1 MKTLIESPALV
12 LIKAFGLKQAAFLT
26 VLCNLA
32 GYGYVALTPAASLP
46 VTLVCGLL
54 MTWLVASMLTCLLD
68 ELFIID
74 ALLADASRSHNEFEL
89 INKAPRILTNH
100 MKSVFDLTKEIS
112 RERDK
117 LEEYFSEMK
126 YSSLQM
132 IDSANKVSVNATEQS
147 AATESTAAAVNE
159 LTVSLGEIV
168 EKFTLVNQAAER
180 ASDFAHQGSQN
191 IADLVREFA
200 LVQQEVALTQQAI
213 IELGQSV
220 EAVLGLTSAIQSIA
234 EQTNLLALNASIE
247 AARAGDMGRGFA
259 VVADEVRNLA
269 EDSRKTADTIS
280 QRMAELDSQRIKVAD
295 KMQSVTN
302 HSQICSD
309 KAHNAA
315 EMLAQIETE
324 SENSKSQVIEVSAI
338 TTQQSKATEEISKSI
353 ERVVEGATENASIAR
368 QTSTVADYLRTLSS
382 R

>member
-12 LIKAFGLKQAAFLT
+12 LIKAFGLKQAAFLI
-26 VLCNLA
+26 VFCNLA
-32 GYGYVALTPAASLP
+32 GYGYIAL
-46 VTLVCGLL
+46 TLVCGLL

-74 ALLADASRSHNEFEL
+74 ALLADASKSHNEFDL
-89 INKAPRILTNH
+89 ITKAPRILTNH

-191 IADLVREFA
+191 IADLVSEFA
-200 LVQQEVALTQQAI
+200 VVQQEVAQTQQSI

-368 QTSTVADYLRTLSS
+368 QTSTVADYLRTLST

>member
-12 LIKAFGLKQAAFLT
+12 LIKAFGLKQAAFLI

-89 INKAPRILTNH
+89 ITRAPRILTNH

-132 IDSANKVSVNATEQS
+132 IESANKVSVNATEQS

-168 EKFTLVNQAAER
+168 EKFTLVNEAAER

-191 IADLVREFA
+191 IADLVSEFA
-200 LVQQEVALTQQAI
+200 LVQQEVAQTQQAI

-280 QRMAELDSQRIKVAD
+280 QRMADLDSQRIVVAD
-295 KMQSVTN
+295 KMQSVTV

-309 KAHNAA
+309 KANSAA

-324 SENSKSQVIEVSAI
+324 SENSKSQVNEVSAI

-353 ERVVEGATENASIAR
+353 ERVVEGAMENASIAR
-368 QTSTVADYLRTLSS
+368 QTSTVADYLRTLTT

>member
-12 LIKAFGLKQAAFLT
+12 LIKAFGLKQAAFLI

-89 INKAPRILTNH
+89 ITRAPRILTNH

-191 IADLVREFA
+191 IADLVSEFA
-200 LVQQEVALTQQAI
+200 VVQQEVAQTQQSI

-315 EMLAQIETE
+315 EMLAQIETG

-368 QTSTVADYLRTLSS
+368 QTSTVADYLRTLST

>member
-1 MKTLIESPALV
+1 MKTLIESPVLV
-12 LIKAFGLKQAAFLT
+12 LIKAFGLKQAAFLI
-26 VLCNLA
+26 VFCNLA
-32 GYGYVALTPAASLP
+32 GYGYIALTPAASLP

-74 ALLADASRSHNEFEL
+74 ALLADASKSHNEFDL
-89 INKAPRILTNH
+89 ITKAPRILTNH

-191 IADLVREFA
+191 IADLVSEFA
-200 LVQQEVALTQQAI
+200 VVQQEVAQTQQSI

>member
-12 LIKAFGLKQAAFLT
+12 LIKAFGLKQAAFLI

-32 GYGYVALTPAASLP
+32 GYGYVALTPAASVP

-89 INKAPRILTNH
+89 ITRAPRILTNH

-247 AARAGDMGRGFA
+247 AVRAGDMGRGFA

-368 QTSTVADYLRTLSS
+368 QTSTVADYLRTLST

>member
-1 MKTLIESPALV
+1 MKTLIETPALV
-12 LIKAFGLKQAAFLT
+12 LIKAFGLKQAAFLI

-132 IDSANKVSVNATEQS
+132 IDSANKVSVN
-147 AATESTAAAVNE
+147 ATESTAAAVNE

-280 QRMAELDSQRIKVAD
+280 QRMAELDSQRIEVAA
-295 KMQSVTN
+295 KMQNVNS

-309 KAHNAA
+309 KAHSAA

-353 ERVVEGATENASIAR
+353 ERVVEGAVENASIAR
-368 QTSTVADYLRTLSS
+368 QTSTVADYLRTLST

>member
-1 MKTLIESPALV
+1 MKTLIESPALI
-12 LIKAFGLKQAAFLT
+12 LIQAFGLKETAFLI
-26 VLCNLA
+26 VFCNMA
-32 GYGYVALTPAASLP
+32 GYLYIAFTPVAYLP
-46 VTLVCGLL
+46 VTIVCGLL

-74 ALLADASRSHNEFEL
+74 ALLADASKSHNEFEL
-89 INKAPRILTNH
+89 ITRAPRILTNH

-132 IDSANKVSVNATEQS
+132 IESANKVSVNATEQS

-168 EKFTLVNQAAER
+168 EKFTLVNEAAER

-191 IADLVREFA
+191 IADLVSEFA
-200 LVQQEVALTQQAI
+200 LVQQEVAQTQQAI

-280 QRMAELDSQRIKVAD
+280 QRMAELDSQRIEVAD
-295 KMQSVTN
+295 KMQSVTD

-309 KAHNAA
+309 KANSAA

-353 ERVVEGATENASIAR
+353 ERVVEGAMENASIAR
-368 QTSTVADYLRTLSS
+368 QTSTVADYLRTLTT

>member
-12 LIKAFGLKQAAFLT
+12 LIKAFGLKQAAFLI

-32 GYGYVALTPAASLP
+32 GYGYVALTPTASLP
-46 VTLVCGLL
+46 ITLVCGLL

-74 ALLADASRSHNEFEL
+74 ALLADASKSHNEFEL
-89 INKAPRILTNH
+89 ITRAPRILTNH

-191 IADLVREFA
+191 IADLVSEFA
-200 LVQQEVALTQQAI
+200 LVQQEVAQTQQAI

-220 EAVLGLTSAIQSIA
+220 EAVLGLISAIQSIA

-259 VVADEVRNLA
+259 VVADEVRTLA

-280 QRMAELDSQRIKVAD
+280 QRMAELDKQRIAVAD
-295 KMQSVTN
+295 KMQSVTS

-309 KAHNAA
+309 KANNAA

-324 SENSKSQVIEVSAI
+324 SENSKSKIIEVSAI

-353 ERVVEGATENASIAR
+353 ERVVEGAMENASIAR
-368 QTSTVADYLRTLSS
+368 QTSTVADYLRTLTT

>member
-12 LIKAFGLKQAAFLT
+12 LIKAFGLKQAAFLI

-89 INKAPRILTNH
+89 ITRAPRILTNH

-117 LEEYFSEMK
+117 LEEHFSEMK

-132 IDSANKVSVNATEQS
+132 IESANKVSVNATEQS

-168 EKFTLVNQAAER
+168 EKFTLVNEAAER

-191 IADLVREFA
+191 IADLVSEFA
-200 LVQQEVALTQQAI
+200 LVQQEVAQTQQAI

-280 QRMAELDSQRIKVAD
+280 QRMADLDSQRIVVAD
-295 KMQSVTN
+295 KMQSVTV

-309 KAHNAA
+309 KANSAA

-324 SENSKSQVIEVSAI
+324 SENSKSQVNEVSAI

-353 ERVVEGATENASIAR
+353 ERVVEGAMENASIAR
-368 QTSTVADYLRTLSS
+368 QTSTVADYLRTLTT

>member
-12 LIKAFGLKQAAFLT
+12 LIKAFGLKQAAFLI

-32 GYGYVALTPAASLP
+32 GYGYVALTPAASVP

-89 INKAPRILTNH
+89 ITRAPRILTNH

-132 IDSANKVSVNATEQS
+132 IDSANKVSVNATE
-147 AATESTAAAVNE
+147 STAAAVNE

-191 IADLVREFA
+191 IADLVSEFA
-200 LVQQEVALTQQAI
+200 LVQQEVAQTQQAI

-280 QRMAELDSQRIKVAD
+280 QRMAELDSQRIEVAE
-295 KMQSVTN
+295 KMQSVTS

-309 KAHNAA
+309 KANNAA

-353 ERVVEGATENASIAR
+353 ERVVEGAIENASIAR
-368 QTSTVADYLRTLSS
+368 QTSTVADYLRTLTT

>member
-1 MKTLIESPALV
+1 MKTLIESPALI
-12 LIKAFGLKQAAFLT
+12 LIQAFGLKETAFLI
-26 VLCNLA
+26 VFCNMA
-32 GYGYVALTPAASLP
+32 GYLYIAFTPVAYLP
-46 VTLVCGLL
+46 VTIVCGLL

-74 ALLADASRSHNEFEL
+74 ALLADASKSHNEFEL
-89 INKAPRILTNH
+89 ITRAPRILTNH

-132 IDSANKVSVNATEQS
+132 IESANKVSVNATEQS

-168 EKFTLVNQAAER
+168 EKFTLVNEAAER

-191 IADLVREFA
+191 IADLVSEYT
-200 LVQQEVALTQQAI
+200 LVQQEVAQTQQAI

-280 QRMAELDSQRIKVAD
+280 QRMAELDSQRIEVAD
-295 KMQSVTN
+295 KMQSVTD

-309 KAHNAA
+309 KANSAA

-353 ERVVEGATENASIAR
+353 ERVVEGAMENASIAR
-368 QTSTVADYLRTLSS
+368 QTSTVADYLRTLTT

>member
-1 MKTLIESPALV
+1 MKTLIESPALI
-12 LIKAFGLKQAAFLT
+12 LIQAFGLKETAFLI
-26 VLCNLA
+26 VFSNMA
-32 GYGYVALTPAASLP
+32 GYLYIAFTPVAYLP
-46 VTLVCGLL
+46 VTIVCGLL

-74 ALLADASRSHNEFEL
+74 ALLADASKSHNEFEL
-89 INKAPRILTNH
+89 ITRAPRILTNH

-132 IDSANKVSVNATEQS
+132 IESANKVSINATEQS

-168 EKFTLVNQAAER
+168 EKFTLVNEAAER

-191 IADLVREFA
+191 IADLVSEFT
-200 LVQQEVALTQQAI
+200 LVQQEVAQTQQAI

-280 QRMAELDSQRIKVAD
+280 QRMAELDSQRIEVAN
-295 KMQSVTN
+295 KMQSVTD

-309 KAHNAA
+309 KANSAA

-353 ERVVEGATENASIAR
+353 ERVVEGAMENASIAR
-368 QTSTVADYLRTLSS
+368 QTSTVADYLRTLTT

>member
-54 MTWLVASMLTCLLD
+54 MTWLVASMLTSLLD

-89 INKAPRILTNH
+89 VTRAPRILTNH

-132 IDSANKVSVNATEQS
+132 IDSANKVSVNATE
-147 AATESTAAAVNE
+147 STAAAVNE

-191 IADLVREFA
+191 IADLVSEFA
-200 LVQQEVALTQQAI
+200 LVQQEVAQTQQAI

-280 QRMAELDSQRIKVAD
+280 QRMAELDSQRIEVAD
-295 KMQSVTN
+295 KMQSVTS

-309 KAHNAA
+309 KANNAA

-353 ERVVEGATENASIAR
+353 ERVVEGAMENASIAR
-368 QTSTVADYLRTLSS
+368 QTSTVADYLRTLTT

>member
-12 LIKAFGLKQAAFLT
+12 LIKAFGLKQAAFLI

-89 INKAPRILTNH
+89 VTRAPRILTNH

-132 IDSANKVSVNATEQS
+132 IDSANKVSVNATE
-147 AATESTAAAVNE
+147 STAAAVNE

-191 IADLVREFA
+191 IADLVSEFA
-200 LVQQEVALTQQAI
+200 LVQQEVAQTQQAI

-280 QRMAELDSQRIKVAD
+280 QRMAELDSQRIEVAD
-295 KMQSVTN
+295 KMQSVTS

-309 KAHNAA
+309 KANNAA

-353 ERVVEGATENASIAR
+353 ERVVEGAMENASIAR
-368 QTSTVADYLRTLSS
+368 QTSTVADYLRTLTT

>member
-12 LIKAFGLKQAAFLT
+12 LIKAFGLKQAAFLI

-89 INKAPRILTNH
+89 ITRAPRILTNH

-132 IDSANKVSVNATEQS
+132 IDSANKVSVNATE
-147 AATESTAAAVNE
+147 STAAAVNE

-191 IADLVREFA
+191 IADLVSEFA
-200 LVQQEVALTQQAI
+200 LVQQEVAQTQQAI

-280 QRMAELDSQRIKVAD
+280 QRMAELDSQRIEVAE
-295 KMQSVTN
+295 KMQSVTS

-309 KAHNAA
+309 KANNAA

-353 ERVVEGATENASIAR
+353 ERVVEGAMENASIAR
-368 QTSTVADYLRTLSS
+368 QTSTVADYLRTLTT

>member
-12 LIKAFGLKQAAFLT
+12 LIKAFGLKQAAFLI

-32 GYGYVALTPAASLP
+32 GYGYVALTPAASVP

-89 INKAPRILTNH
+89 VTRAPRILTNH

-132 IDSANKVSVNATEQS
+132 IDSANKVSVNATE
-147 AATESTAAAVNE
+147 STAAAVNE

-191 IADLVREFA
+191 IADLVSEFA
-200 LVQQEVALTQQAI
+200 LVQQEVAQTQQAI

-280 QRMAELDSQRIKVAD
+280 QRMAELDSQRIEVAE
-295 KMQSVTN
+295 KMQSVTS

-309 KAHNAA
+309 KANNAA

-353 ERVVEGATENASIAR
+353 ERVVEGAMENASIAR
-368 QTSTVADYLRTLSS
+368 QTSTVADYLRTLTT

>member
-1 MKTLIESPALV
+1 MKTLIESPVLV
-12 LIKAFGLKQAAFLT
+12 LIKAFGLKQAAFLI
-26 VLCNLA
+26 VFCNLA
-32 GYGYVALTPAASLP
+32 GYGYIALTPAASLP

-74 ALLADASRSHNEFEL
+74 ALLADASKSHNEFDL
-89 INKAPRILTNH
+89 ITKAPRILTNH

-191 IADLVREFA
+191 IADLVSEFA
-200 LVQQEVALTQQAI
+200 VVQQEVAQTQQSI

-315 EMLAQIETE
+315 EMLAQIETG

-368 QTSTVADYLRTLSS
+368 QTSTVADYLRPLSS

>member
-12 LIKAFGLKQAAFLT
+12 LIKAFGLKQAAFLI

-54 MTWLVASMLTCLLD
+54 MTWLVASMLTSLLD

-89 INKAPRILTNH
+89 VTRAPRILTNH

-132 IDSANKVSVNATEQS
+132 IDSANKVSVNATE
-147 AATESTAAAVNE
+147 STAAAVNE

-191 IADLVREFA
+191 IADLVSEFA
-200 LVQQEVALTQQAI
+200 LVQQEVAQTQQAI

-280 QRMAELDSQRIKVAD
+280 QRMAELDSQRIEVAD
-295 KMQSVTN
+295 KMQSVTS

-309 KAHNAA
+309 KANNAA

-353 ERVVEGATENASIAR
+353 ERVVEGAMENASIAR
-368 QTSTVADYLRTLSS
+368 QTSTVADYLRTLTT

>member
-12 LIKAFGLKQAAFLT
+12 LIKAFGLKQAAFLI

-32 GYGYVALTPAASLP
+32 GYGYVALTPAASVP

-280 QRMAELDSQRIKVAD
+280 QRMAELDSQRIEVAA
-295 KMQSVTN
+295 KMQNVNS

-309 KAHNAA
+309 KAHSAA

-353 ERVVEGATENASIAR
+353 ERVVEGAVENASIAR
-368 QTSTVADYLRTLSS
+368 QTSTVADYLRTLST

>member
-89 INKAPRILTNH
+89 ITRAPRILTNH

-132 IDSANKVSVNATEQS
+132 IDSANKVSVNATE
-147 AATESTAAAVNE
+147 STAAAVNE

-191 IADLVREFA
+191 IADLVSEFA
-200 LVQQEVALTQQAI
+200 LVQQEVAQTQQAI

-315 EMLAQIETE
+315 EMLAQIETG

>member
-89 INKAPRILTNH
+89 ITRAPRILTNH

-191 IADLVREFA
+191 IADLVSEFA
-200 LVQQEVALTQQAI
+200 VVQQEVAQTQQSI

>member
-89 INKAPRILTNH
+89 ITRAPRILTNH

-132 IDSANKVSVNATEQS
+132 IDSANKVSVNATE
-147 AATESTAAAVNE
+147 STAAAVNE

-191 IADLVREFA
+191 IADLVSEFA
-200 LVQQEVALTQQAI
+200 LVQQEVAQTQQAI

-269 EDSRKTADTIS
+269 EDSRKTADSIS
-280 QRMAELDSQRIKVAD
+280 QRMAELDSQRIEVAE
-295 KMQSVTN
+295 KMQSVTS

-309 KAHNAA
+309 KANNAA
-315 EMLAQIETE
+315 DMLAQIENE
-324 SENSKSQVIEVSAI
+324 SENSKSQVIEVSAFA
-338 TTQQSKATEEISKSI
+338 TQQSKATEEISKSI
-353 ERVVEGATENASIAR
+353 ERVVEGAMENAIIAR
-368 QTSTVADYLRTLSS
+368 QTSTVADYLRTLTT

>member
-1 MKTLIESPALV
+1 MKTLIESPALI
-12 LIKAFGLKQAAFLT
+12 LIQAFGLKQTAFLI
-26 VLCNLA
+26 VFCNMA
-32 GYGYVALTPAASLP
+32 GYLYIAFTPVAYLP
-46 VTLVCGLL
+46 VTVVCGLL

-74 ALLADASRSHNEFEL
+74 ALLADASKSHNEFEL
-89 INKAPRILTNH
+89 ITRAPRILTNH

-132 IDSANKVSVNATEQS
+132 IESANKVSVNATEQS

-168 EKFTLVNQAAER
+168 EKFTLVNEAAER

-191 IADLVREFA
+191 IADLVSEFA
-200 LVQQEVALTQQAI
+200 LVQQEVAQTQQAI

-280 QRMAELDSQRIKVAD
+280 QRMADLDSQRIVVAD
-295 KMQSVTN
+295 KMQSVTV

-309 KAHNAA
+309 KANSAA

-324 SENSKSQVIEVSAI
+324 SENSKSQVNEVSAI

-353 ERVVEGATENASIAR
+353 ERVVEGAMENASIAR
-368 QTSTVADYLRTLSS
+368 QTSTVADYLRTLTT

>member
-1 MKTLIESPALV
+1 
-12 LIKAFGLKQAAFLT
+12 
-26 VLCNLA
+26 
-32 GYGYVALTPAASLP
+32 
-46 VTLVCGLL
+46 
-54 MTWLVASMLTCLLD
+54 
-68 ELFIID
+68 
-74 ALLADASRSHNEFEL
+74 
-89 INKAPRILTNH
+89 
-100 MKSVFDLTKEIS
+100 
-112 RERDK
+112 
-117 LEEYFSEMK
+117 
-126 YSSLQM
+126 
-132 IDSANKVSVNATEQS
+132 
-147 AATESTAAAVNE
+147 
-159 LTVSLGEIV
+159 
-168 EKFTLVNQAAER
+168 
-180 ASDFAHQGSQN
+180 
-191 IADLVREFA
+191 
-200 LVQQEVALTQQAI
+200 
-213 IELGQSV
+213 
-220 EAVLGLTSAIQSIA
+220 
-234 EQTNLLALNASIE
+234 
-247 AARAGDMGRGFA
+247 MGRGFA

-368 QTSTVADYLRTLSS
+368 QTSTVADYLRTLST

>member
-12 LIKAFGLKQAAFLT
+12 LIKAFGLKQAAFLI

-54 MTWLVASMLTCLLD
+54 MTWLVASMLTSLLD

-89 INKAPRILTNH
+89 VTRAPRILTNH

-132 IDSANKVSVNATEQS
+132 IDSANKVSVNATE
-147 AATESTAAAVNE
+147 STAAAVNE

-191 IADLVREFA
+191 IADLVSEFA
-200 LVQQEVALTQQAI
+200 LVQQEVAQTQQAI

-269 EDSRKTADTIS
+269 EDSRKTADSIS
-280 QRMAELDSQRIKVAD
+280 QRMAELDSQRIEVAE
-295 KMQSVTN
+295 KMQSVTS
-302 HSQICSD
+302 HS
-309 KAHNAA
+309 
-315 EMLAQIETE
+315 
-324 SENSKSQVIEVSAI
+324 
-338 TTQQSKATEEISKSI
+338 
-353 ERVVEGATENASIAR
+353 
-368 QTSTVADYLRTLSS
+368 
-382 R
+382 

>member
-12 LIKAFGLKQAAFLT
+12 LIKAFGLKQAAFLI

-32 GYGYVALTPAASLP
+32 GYGYVALTPAASVP

-89 INKAPRILTNH
+89 ITRAPRILTNH

-147 AATESTAAAVNE
+147 AATETTAAAVNE

-191 IADLVREFA
+191 IADLVSEFA
-200 LVQQEVALTQQAI
+200 LVQQEVAQTQQAI

-269 EDSRKTADTIS
+269 EDSRKTADSIS
-280 QRMAELDSQRIKVAD
+280 QRMAELDSQRIEVAE
-295 KMQSVTN
+295 KMQSVTS
-302 HSQICSD
+302 HS
-309 KAHNAA
+309 
-315 EMLAQIETE
+315 
-324 SENSKSQVIEVSAI
+324 
-338 TTQQSKATEEISKSI
+338 
-353 ERVVEGATENASIAR
+353 
-368 QTSTVADYLRTLSS
+368 
-382 R
+382 

>member
-89 INKAPRILTNH
+89 ITRAPRILTNH

-191 IADLVREFA
+191 IADLVSEFA
-200 LVQQEVALTQQAI
+200 VVQQEVAQTQQSI

-368 QTSTVADYLRTLSS
+368 QTSTVADYLRTLST

>member
-1 MKTLIESPALV
+1 MKTLIESPALI
-12 LIKAFGLKQAAFLT
+12 LIQAFGLKQTAFLI
-26 VLCNLA
+26 VFCNMA
-32 GYGYVALTPAASLP
+32 GYLYIAFTPVAYLP
-46 VTLVCGLL
+46 VTVVCGLL

-74 ALLADASRSHNEFEL
+74 ALLADASKSHNEFEL
-89 INKAPRILTNH
+89 ITRAPRILTNH

-132 IDSANKVSVNATEQS
+132 IESANKVSVNATEQS

-168 EKFTLVNQAAER
+168 EKFTLVNEAAER

-191 IADLVREFA
+191 IADLVSEFA
-200 LVQQEVALTQQAI
+200 LVQQEVAQTQQAI

-280 QRMAELDSQRIKVAD
+280 QRMAELDSQRIEVAD
-295 KMQSVTN
+295 KMQSVTD

-309 KAHNAA
+309 KANSAA

-353 ERVVEGATENASIAR
+353 ERVVEGAMENASIAR
-368 QTSTVADYLRTLSS
+368 QTSTVADYLRTLTT

>member
-1 MKTLIESPALV
+1 MKTLIESPALI
-12 LIKAFGLKQAAFLT
+12 LIQAFGLKQTAFLI
-26 VLCNLA
+26 VFCNMA
-32 GYGYVALTPAASLP
+32 GYLYIAFTPVAYLP
-46 VTLVCGLL
+46 VTVVCGLL

-74 ALLADASRSHNEFEL
+74 ALLADASKSHNEFEL
-89 INKAPRILTNH
+89 ITRAPRILTNH

-132 IDSANKVSVNATEQS
+132 IESANKVSVNATEQS

-168 EKFTLVNQAAER
+168 EKFTLVNEAAER

-191 IADLVREFA
+191 IADLVSEFA
-200 LVQQEVALTQQAI
+200 LVQQEVAQTQQAI

-220 EAVLGLTSAIQSIA
+220 EAVLSLTSAIQSIA

-280 QRMAELDSQRIKVAD
+280 QRMAELDSQRIEVAD
-295 KMQSVTN
+295 KMQSVTD

-309 KAHNAA
+309 KANSAA

-353 ERVVEGATENASIAR
+353 ERVVEGAMENASIAR
-368 QTSTVADYLRTLSS
+368 QTSTVADYLRTLTT

>member
-1 MKTLIESPALV
+1 
-12 LIKAFGLKQAAFLT
+12 
-26 VLCNLA
+26 
-32 GYGYVALTPAASLP
+32 
-46 VTLVCGLL
+46 
-54 MTWLVASMLTCLLD
+54 
-68 ELFIID
+68 
-74 ALLADASRSHNEFEL
+74 
-89 INKAPRILTNH
+89 
-100 MKSVFDLTKEIS
+100 
-112 RERDK
+112 
-117 LEEYFSEMK
+117 
-126 YSSLQM
+126 M
-132 IDSANKVSVNATEQS
+132 IVSANKVSVN
-147 AATESTAAAVNE
+147 ATESTAAAVNE

-191 IADLVREFA
+191 IADLVSEFA
-200 LVQQEVALTQQAI
+200 LVQQEVAQTQQAI

-280 QRMAELDSQRIKVAD
+280 QRMAELDSQRIEVAE
-295 KMQSVTN
+295 KMQSVTS

-309 KAHNAA
+309 KANNAA

-353 ERVVEGATENASIAR
+353 ERVVEGAIENASIAR
-368 QTSTVADYLRTLSS
+368 QTSTVADYLRTLTT